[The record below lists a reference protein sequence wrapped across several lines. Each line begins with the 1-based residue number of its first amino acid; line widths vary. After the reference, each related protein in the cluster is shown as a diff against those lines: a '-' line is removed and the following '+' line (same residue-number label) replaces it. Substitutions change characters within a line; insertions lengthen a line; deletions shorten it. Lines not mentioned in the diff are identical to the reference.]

1 MQKKEA
7 DMKKARGDK
16 EINTIPKG
24 SYEAGITNHALK
36 KSTMTRHQLIPEQM
50 HRETDILRI
59 KKLTVIISKRKS
71 LGKLIS

>member
-36 KSTMTRHQLIPEQM
+36 KQ
-50 HRETDILRI
+50 
-59 KKLTVIISKRKS
+59 
-71 LGKLIS
+71 

>member
-36 KSTMTRHQLIPEQM
+36 KAMTRHQLIPEQM